1 VSATKKKAG
10 RPKADPNQERS
21 PGVSIRLNVSEMK
34 EIRAAIKESGLS
46 QSDWA
51 RKYLL
56 AAARDDKRNT

>member
-1 VSATKKKAG
+1 
-10 RPKADPNQERS
+10 
-21 PGVSIRLNVSEMK
+21 MK